1 MENIDLIKKAAEV
14 RKNSYSPYSGYA
26 VGAALECEENMIHAG
41 CNVEN
46 ASYGGTICAERN
58 AITNMAADGMRK
70 IKKIA
75 IVGGFADGSG
85 DNSALVPPCGV
96 CRQVI
101 REFCN
106 PETCIVLLA
115 PIDNLE
121 KITEMKFAD
130 LLPLSFGPDN
140 LEK

>member
-1 MENIDLIKKAAEV
+1 
-14 RKNSYSPYSGYA
+14 
-26 VGAALECEENMIHAG
+26 
-41 CNVEN
+41 VEN

-58 AITNMAADGMRK
+58 AITNMAANGMRQ

-85 DNSALVPPCGV
+85 DNSALLPPCGI

-101 REFCN
+101 REFGN
-106 PETCIVLLA
+106 PETCEVLLA
-115 PIDNLE
+115 PLENLNQ
-121 KITEMKFAD
+121 ITVMKFAD